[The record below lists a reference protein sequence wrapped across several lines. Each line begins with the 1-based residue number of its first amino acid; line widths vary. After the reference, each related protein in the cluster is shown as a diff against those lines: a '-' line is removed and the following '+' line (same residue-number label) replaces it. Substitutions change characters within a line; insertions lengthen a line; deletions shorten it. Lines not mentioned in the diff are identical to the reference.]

1 MSSGES
7 LPENETVERA
17 IARVLEVERFARVAI
32 ADARREGA
40 EMNERARATTR
51 AIAERTERRIGRV
64 RARFEQRI
72 AAEVAAL
79 ETAAA
84 ALDTRYE
91 PNAADR
97 ACLGRAV
104 ATLAAELTGGGT

>member
-17 IARVLEVERFARVAI
+17 IARVLEAERLARVGI
-32 ADARREGA
+32 ADARREGV
-40 EMNERARATTR
+40 ETNETARATAR

-84 ALDTRYE
+84 ALDMRYE